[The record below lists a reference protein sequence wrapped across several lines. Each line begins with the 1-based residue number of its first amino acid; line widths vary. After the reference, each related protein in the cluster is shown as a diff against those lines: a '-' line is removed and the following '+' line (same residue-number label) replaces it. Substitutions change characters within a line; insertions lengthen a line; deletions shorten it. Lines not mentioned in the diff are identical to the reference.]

1 LKKKKM
7 TLTQWILF
15 TLAIQVIHFLGTWKL
30 YKVAG
35 YKSWQAAVPIYNA
48 IILMKI
54 IKRPLWWVI
63 LLFIPTINLILFG
76 VIWVETLRSFG
87 KNSAKD
93 TFLGI
98 ITFGLYIYTINYSS
112 NPTHFPD
119 RSLQAKTGLGETV
132 SSILFA
138 IVAATIV
145 HNYLIQPYIIPTGS
159 LEKSLLIGDF
169 LFVSKFHYGAR
180 APMTAVSFPMVHDTI
195 PVIKTKSYLK
205 KPQLPYFRL
214 PALQKIKRNDI
225 VVFSW
230 PADTVRQFF
239 VREKRVDKPIDKK
252 SNYVKRC
259 VGIPGDTLEIIDG
272 FIHTNGI
279 KNILPERAEVQYT
292 FNAYAKKGVSSRK
305 LLDEGFEDFDRIYKI
320 ETITESSFQQ
330 IIPYITGRRGTADNF
345 YVYTGSKGLP
355 TDLIRKLGLRVSET
369 LEVDKQLTITLE
381 EADKLRKITWIDS
394 VKQRINS
401 IKVTNESFFPNKIP
415 YNWNE
420 DNFGPL
426 LIPKKEMSIE
436 LTRDNLPL
444 YKKIIQEYEGNQLE
458 LSPTQIKINGEI
470 ASTYTFKKDYYWMM
484 GDNRHKSEDSRF
496 WGFVP
501 DDHIVGKPVFIWFSI
516 KGINDGIKNWSIR
529 WDRVFTTVDG
539 PGERRSYFPYFLV
552 FVVLWQGYVF
562 YRKRKAKA

>member
-1 LKKKKM
+1 M

-119 RSLQAKTGLGETV
+119 RSLQAKTGLGDTV

-320 ETITESSFQQ
+320 ENITESSFQQ

-401 IKVTNESFFPNKIP
+401 IKVPNESFFPNKIP

>member
-1 LKKKKM
+1 M

-320 ETITESSFQQ
+320 ENITESSFQQ

-369 LEVDKQLTITLE
+369 LEVDKQLTITLA

-401 IKVTNESFFPNKIP
+401 IKVPNESFFPNKIP

-458 LSPTQIKINGEI
+458 LTPTQIKINGEI

>member
-1 LKKKKM
+1 M

-98 ITFGLYIYTINYSS
+98 ITFGLFIYTINYSS

-320 ETITESSFQQ
+320 ENITESSFQQ

-401 IKVTNESFFPNKIP
+401 IKVPNESFFPNKIP

-458 LSPTQIKINGEI
+458 LTPTQIKINGEI

>member
-1 LKKKKM
+1 M

-320 ETITESSFQQ
+320 ENITESSFQQ

-401 IKVTNESFFPNKIP
+401 IKVPNESFFPNKIP

-458 LSPTQIKINGEI
+458 LTPTQIKINGEI

-539 PGERRSYFPYFLV
+539 SGERRSYFPYFLV

>member
-1 LKKKKM
+1 M

-320 ETITESSFQQ
+320 ENITESSFQQ

-381 EADKLRKITWIDS
+381 EAYKLRKITWIDS

-401 IKVTNESFFPNKIP
+401 IKVPNESFFPNKIP

-458 LSPTQIKINGEI
+458 LTPTQIKINGEI

>member
-1 LKKKKM
+1 M

-132 SSILFA
+132 SSIMFA

-239 VREKRVDKPIDKK
+239 VRGKRVDKPIDKK

-320 ETITESSFQQ
+320 ENITESSFQQ

-401 IKVTNESFFPNKIP
+401 IKVPNESFFPNKIP

-458 LSPTQIKINGEI
+458 LTPTQIKINGEI

-552 FVVLWQGYVF
+552 FVVLWQWYVF

>member
-1 LKKKKM
+1 M

-132 SSILFA
+132 SSIMFA

-320 ETITESSFQQ
+320 ENITESSFQQ

-401 IKVTNESFFPNKIP
+401 IKVPNESFFPNKIP

-458 LSPTQIKINGEI
+458 LTPTQIKINGEI
-470 ASTYTFKKDYYWMM
+470 ANTYTFKKDYYWMM

-552 FVVLWQGYVF
+552 FVVLWQAYVF